1 MPQSSMDEVALKV
14 SRGIATERIM
24 EGLFILIFTVCAMN
38 NHNFCYFL
46 LSDIRERVG
55 HRVSRH
61 TFEQK
66 VSRKH
71 FLSKQDIRNVKRS
84 VLDRQ
89 IKRHEND
96 AMSVAIL
103 VHELQNEPFNPIL
116 FYKPQGSESEKKLFS
131 KKILSFLLYKQ
142 SFR

>member
-1 MPQSSMDEVALKV
+1 MFVY
-14 SRGIATERIM
+14 
-24 EGLFILIFTVCAMN
+24 FICLITI
-38 NHNFCYFL
+38 L

-55 HRVSRH
+55 HRVNRH
-61 TFEQK
+61 SFEQK

-89 IKRHEND
+89 IKCHEND

-103 VHELQNEPFNPIL
+103 DYKMSIL
-116 FYKPQGSESEKKLFS
+116 FYKPQGSESEKKASLRKDFF
-131 KKILSFLLYKQ
+131 FLALQTEFQMELYQNFPTK
-142 SFR
+142 FCVLMP